1 MTATSSYIVFAGET
15 ALAQGSSLEV
25 AIAARIAIDQG
36 ERRPILIFDNVSGRQ
51 VDFDL
56 RGSEEQIAQ
65 RLALPAP
72 QAPRPPGRPKL
83 GVVSREVTLLPRH
96 WEWLGHQRGGASA
109 ALRRLV
115 DAERRTGEE
124 PSREGAQQAADRFMT
139 VMAGDRPGY
148 EEATRALYRGEGDHF
163 LALTE
168 SWPQDVRDHARRLA
182 EPALRTVTAARSSN
196 QESAVSEAEGQ
207 IPTSPQAAPPRGSA
221 GALLS
226 SQFQMAWALASH
238 HLEGLTTEECLWRPA
253 PRGLHLDSNGVG
265 EWPAHEGYDLGPP
278 SIAWITWHMCFWWR
292 KALEHLRGQT
302 SLAFSSVTWPGT
314 ATLVRAELMS
324 LCDEWRTTVL
334 ARGDLGAPQPA
345 SWPLLDASGAEIAA
359 WLNLEL
365 MKNAAEIGLV
375 RFLYAV
381 RNEPGPAN
389 QDPSAAIAFGARG
402 LPAAGQVDVGP
413 KEEV

>member
-1 MTATSSYIVFAGET
+1 MTTISSYIVFAGED
-15 ALAQGSSLEV
+15 ALAQGSVIEV
-25 AIAARIAIDQG
+25 TIAARAAMDQG
-36 ERRPILIFDNVSGRQ
+36 EQRPILIFDNVSGRQ
-51 VDFDL
+51 IDFDL

-65 RLALPAP
+65 RLARPAA
-72 QAPRPPGRPKL
+72 QTPRAPGRPKL

-96 WEWLGHQRGGASA
+96 WEWLTHQRGGASA

-148 EEATRALYRGEGDHF
+148 EEATRALYRADGDRF

-168 SWPQDVRDHARRLA
+168 SWPQDIRDHARRLA
-182 EPALRTVTAARSSN
+182 EPALRTVTAAGTSN
-196 QESAVSEAEGQ
+196 PASVGSEAEGRSLAASRVAA
-207 IPTSPQAAPPRGSA
+207 SPGSA

-226 SQFQMAWALASH
+226 SQFQIAWALASY
-238 HLEGLTTEECLWRPA
+238 HLEDLTTEECLWRPA

-265 EWPAHEGYDLGPP
+265 EWPRHEGYDLGPP

-292 KALEHLRGQT
+292 KALEHFRGET

-314 ATLVRAELMS
+314 ATSVRAELMR
-324 LCDEWRTTVL
+324 LCGEWQTSVL
-334 ARGDLGAPQPA
+334 ARDDLDAPRPA
-345 SWPLLDASGAEIAA
+345 SWPLPDASGAEIAA

-381 RNEPGPAN
+381 RNAPWP
-389 QDPSAAIAFGARG
+389 
-402 LPAAGQVDVGP
+402 VDRDSIGP
-413 KEEV
+413 KEEEG